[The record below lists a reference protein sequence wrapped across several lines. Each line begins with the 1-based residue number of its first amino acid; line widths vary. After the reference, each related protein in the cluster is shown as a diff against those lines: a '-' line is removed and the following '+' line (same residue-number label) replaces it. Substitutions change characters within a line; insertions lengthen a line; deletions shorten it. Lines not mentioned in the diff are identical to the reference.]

1 MYKRQTKF
9 RQYDRV
15 HDTRLQQDVM
25 LVTAI
30 DTTDY
35 VNDIFWIASDE
46 NNQYV
51 IVCADDFDNV

>member
-1 MYKRQTKF
+1 MCKLLTKF

-30 DTTDY
+30 STTDY
-35 VNDIFWIASDE
+35 GNGIFWIAFDE

-51 IVCADDFDNV
+51 IVCVDDFEDT

>member
-1 MYKRQTKF
+1 MCKRQTKF

-35 VNDIFWIASDE
+35 GNDIFWIASDE

-51 IVCADDFDNV
+51 IVCSDDFEDM